1 VIDTLMD
8 TGPLVAILNR
18 GDAFHAGCVEILRA
32 HGGPFYTT
40 LPVMTEAMYLCARF
54 LGWPARQALWRMLL
68 RGELLLE
75 HPSPQELLRMA
86 QLMERYRDHPMDFA
100 DASLVALAE
109 RLSLQRIFTLDH
121 NDFSTYRMRHNRA
134 FILLTPLRTP

>member
-8 TGPLVAILNR
+8 AGPLIAIVNR
-18 GDAFHAGCVEILRA
+18 GDPHHTACVGILRA

-40 LPVMTEAMYLCARF
+40 LPVMTEAMYLCERR
-54 LGWPARQALWRMLL
+54 LGWLAQQALWQMML
-68 RGELLLE
+68 RGDLLLE

-86 QLMERYRDHPMDFA
+86 ELMEKYRDHPMDFA

-109 RLSLQRIFTLDH
+109 RLALNRIFTLDY
-121 NDFSTYRMRHNRA
+121 NDFSTYRMHKSRA
-134 FILLTPLRTP
+134 FTLLGPRPSP